1 MLINPTSPNLA
12 NAQARDL
19 QAAARSLGVGIE
31 LLRAS
36 NDSEVDAALAATASA
51 NLGGLLIGAD
61 SFFFFRTDDLRRW
74 LFATGCPRSSAFV
87 NSPWPAA

>member
-1 MLINPTSPNLA
+1 LRSARFNF

-36 NDSEVDAALAATASA
+36 NDSEVDAALAAAASA
-51 NLGGLLIGAD
+51 NVGGLLIGALTLS
-61 SFFFFRTDDLRRW
+61 SFSERNDLRRR
-74 LFATGCPRSSAFV
+74 LFATGCPRSSAFA
-87 NSPWPAA
+87 NSPWLAA